1 MGFYELEKN
10 VIQWAAEKGILEKA
24 TPLAQCEKTIEEV
37 DELFEALQAQEKGL
51 SEYENSK
58 SKIVNTKEE
67 IIDGIGDS
75 IVTLIIQAKM
85 QGVTL
90 TECLDEAYNVIK
102 NRNGKMISGKF
113 VKD

>member
-24 TPLAQCEKTIEEV
+24 TALAQCEKTIEEV

-102 NRNGKMISGKF
+102 NRTGKMVSGQF